1 MNTDEVDERAGLAH
15 SIERAWQHLIE
26 TLNTTHLMGL
36 ASVLD
41 SLNKPTEE
49 ELEHALHRLNAA
61 WSGWHG
67 ELARAL
73 LRVQEM
79 TDDREEENLEATE
92 D

>member
-15 SIERAWQHLIE
+15 AIERTWQHLIE

-41 SLNKPTEE
+41 SVNKPTDEAM
-49 ELEHALHRLNAA
+49 EHALHRLNSA

-73 LRVQEM
+73 LRVQEL
-79 TDDREEENLEATE
+79 RNAAEENIETIE